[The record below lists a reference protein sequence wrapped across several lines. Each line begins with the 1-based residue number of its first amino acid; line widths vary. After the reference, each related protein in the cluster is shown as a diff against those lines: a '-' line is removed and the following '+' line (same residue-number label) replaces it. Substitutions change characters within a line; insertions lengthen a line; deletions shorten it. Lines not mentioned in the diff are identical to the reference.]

1 MGARAS
7 RVVVCLLLCATWL
20 GGVPGRVW
28 AQAGWYVTPSFGLM
42 EEYDDNVFVSSSDRR
57 SDFITRFTPGLEAGY
72 VSEPLTALVRGAFD
86 SEVYA
91 DHSEL
96 NDAFASYRTGLT
108 LGYLPLRTLSF
119 GLDATYAETNDVTE
133 LLVATTG
140 FQEERRNATE
150 LVVAPSAAWNIT
162 ARDVARGS
170 YSFTRD
176 TADESPD
183 ILAHR
188 GRLTLSRD
196 VTPLDTGLVGY
207 IVRVFENEDGPTTTS
222 HVPLLGWRRQF
233 TRQTSAT
240 VEGGPRF
247 TDGGVQP
254 EVSARLEHDF
264 RRARVTLAYER
275 TEAVIIGGSGVVEA
289 AGRGR
294 LRAHPGAEDRD
305 RAELHPDLRGRGPD
319 RADLRARR
327 HRPVPAHPVARRPGR
342 RPVRLPGAGRGRPPP
357 EHRVGGARPGLSHPP
372 PGLSR
377 PAFTRRRRPA
387 STAPARARGRPG

>member
-196 VTPLDTGLVGY
+196 VTTLDTGLVGY

-264 RRARVTLAYER
+264 RRARITLAYER
-275 TEAVIIGGSGVVEA
+275 TEAVIIGGSGVVEVERILGAVDFEPIRGLKIGIAPSYTRTFEGVDPTARIYALAVTARYPLTRWLA
-289 AGRGR
+289 A
-294 LRAHPGAEDRD
+294 
-305 RAELHPDLRGRGPD
+305 
-319 RADLRARR
+319 RADGLFVFQEQGGVDL
-327 HRPVPAHPVARRPGR
+327 HRNIVSVGLDLVYPI
-342 RPVRLPGAGRGRPPP
+342 RL
-357 EHRVGGARPGLSHPP
+357 SD
-372 PGLSR
+372 
-377 PAFTRRRRPA
+377 
-387 STAPARARGRPG
+387 